1 MLVTNQSE
9 IYQRNARL
17 YVYMRYS
24 CASKSFPFKKKH
36 DYFILMV
43 KLVIVWGI
51 ITCYKRTITFKCAR
65 SIRALVKLNDDQ
77 PLQRSQYIIINKDK
91 LKNETLQMIIQTL
104 D

>member
-1 MLVTNQSE
+1 MLDCMYTCVIHVHPRVSH
-9 IYQRNARL
+9 L
-17 YVYMRYS
+17 
-24 CASKSFPFKKKH
+24 KKH